1 MPSDASDKTAT
12 RVPLLERDQV
22 APEVAALYDALL
34 QQRGVVPNMFKTV
47 AHTPALAVAFASF
60 LKPLLSD
67 SALPGWYK
75 ELVATRL
82 SVLQQSR
89 YAVSAHALSARQKGA
104 SEAQIAA
111 VKTDFESGPFTDA
124 EKLGFRCAERLHRSP
139 NEIDDGFFAQLKD
152 AYSDPQMIELIAT
165 ACAFELFPRFVDALR
180 IPLTP
185 PPASASAPAVGPVA
199 KKEV

>member
-1 MPSDASDKTAT
+1 MPSDAASKSQT
-12 RVPLLERDQV
+12 RIPLLERDQV
-22 APEVAALYDALL
+22 APEVAAIYDALL

-47 AHTPALAVAFASF
+47 AHVPALAVAFASF

-82 SVLQQSR
+82 SVLQQSQ
-89 YAVSAHALSARQKGA
+89 YAIPAHALSARQKGA
-104 SEAQIAA
+104 TEAQIAA
-111 VKTDFESGPFTDA
+111 VKTDFESGPFTAA

-139 NEIDDGFFAQLKD
+139 NEIDDGFFAELKG
-152 AYSDPQMIELIAT
+152 AFSDPQIIELIAT

-185 PPASASAPAVGPVA
+185 APAAQPVV